1 MSQVLHSG
9 IYLGEVMHQ
18 RLRPVKHRFVYR
30 VSAWL
35 IDLDEL
41 ETLNQFTCV
50 SIDRF
55 NLFSFHQRDHGD
67 GSGTPLKTQIKAL
80 LQQHNIDTGSG
91 AVRLLCYPRLFG
103 YVFNPLSVFY
113 CYNKSGDLSAILYE
127 VSNTFG
133 QRHSYLIPVDPLN
146 AEVIRQ
152 QADKAF
158 YVSPFMPMQTAYQF
172 RLQPPDTNLAVMIRQ
187 TDDQGPLFD
196 ATFSGKRIEITQR
209 SILKTFIRHP
219 LMTLKV
225 IGGIHWEALR
235 LWRKGMKVQPRP
247 MQPAYRVSLV
257 SPQGVKLS

>member
-1 MSQVLHSG
+1 MNHALHSG

-18 RLRPVKHRFVYR
+18 RLRPVNHRFVYR

-35 IDLDEL
+35 IDLEEL
-41 ETLNQFTCV
+41 EALDRFKCL

-55 NLFSFHQRDHGD
+55 NLFAFYQRDHGD
-67 GSGTPLKTQIKAL
+67 GSSTPLRTQIKSL
-80 LQQHNIDTGSG
+80 LKQHKIETGSG

-113 CYNKSGDLSAILYE
+113 CYNESGDLSAILYE

-133 QRHSYLIPVDPLN
+133 QRHSYLIPVEADK

-172 RLQPPDTNLAVMIRQ
+172 RLQPPNGNLAVMIRQ
-187 TDDQGPLFD
+187 IDDQGPLFD
-196 ATFSGKRIEITQR
+196 ATFSGRRVEITQQ
-209 SILKTFIRHP
+209 SILKTFLRHP

-247 MQPAYRVSLV
+247 IQPTYCVSLV
-257 SPQGVKLS
+257 NTQGVKLS